1 MRVLLALVVGLA
13 VAAGCGVGA
22 PAELT
27 FSGVV
32 VDVQGA
38 GLAAVDRFTVRADGG
53 ESLTFEVERLD
64 ISRGKPA
71 VHLREHLATGESV
84 TVVYVVE
91 NGRNLALSYDH

>member
-1 MRVLLALVVGLA
+1 MRVLLALVVSLA
-13 VAAGCGVGA
+13 VATGCDAAA

-32 VDVQGA
+32 VDVQGE
-38 GLAAVDRFTVRADGG
+38 GLADVDRFTVRADAG
-53 ESLTFEVERLD
+53 ESLTFEVDRLD
-64 ISRGKPA
+64 INRGKPA

-84 TVVYVVE
+84 TVVYLVE